1 MRHFI
6 KNTCR
11 IIFSDF
17 YKNVYDRSAIKKNI
31 LARSVVANKHVS
43 FNFLKYNIENLFQLD
58 FDINSFHFLH

>member
-31 LARSVVANKHVS
+31 LVRSVVANKQVS
-43 FNFLKYNIENLFQLD
+43 FNFLKYNMENLFQLD